1 MVYLNDI
8 AVYLS
13 YCCYYVCWFHDLPWY
28 LLFSRNSKI
37 CAFKFRYFSN
47 ARELQ
52 SFYSY
57 ECIDGILSSQKQL
70 DIISHLMNPPFCW
83 TFSELESGM
92 LTLIIRTFHW
102 KYDFCA
108 TLLSGNWSMTHYFI
122 KLNWFMRTSDLL
134 HEVNAIVLS
143 INPLFFLNFLRT
155 CFIHLRF
162 QTDNKFGDIRLELI
176 DAATSEFWWSLDK
189 QCQVEQ

>member
-1 MVYLNDI
+1 
-8 AVYLS
+8 
-13 YCCYYVCWFHDLPWY
+13 
-28 LLFSRNSKI
+28 
-37 CAFKFRYFSN
+37 
-47 ARELQ
+47 
-52 SFYSY
+52 
-57 ECIDGILSSQKQL
+57 
-70 DIISHLMNPPFCW
+70 MNPPFCW

-108 TLLSGNWSMTHYFI
+108 TLLSGNWSLTHYFM

-162 QTDNKFGDIRLELI
+162 QTDNKFDDIRLELI

-189 QCQVEQ
+189 QCQVEQLYEQHSDNFAECVCKFFCLQSVGFENKFCPWLYS